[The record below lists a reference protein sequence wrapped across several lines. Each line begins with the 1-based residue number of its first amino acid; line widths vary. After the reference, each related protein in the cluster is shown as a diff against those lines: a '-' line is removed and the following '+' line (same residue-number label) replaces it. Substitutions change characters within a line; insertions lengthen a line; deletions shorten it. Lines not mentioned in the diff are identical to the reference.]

1 MKEKFPT
8 TKRVITLLNVLA
20 VLVVVIGGMLTI
32 ESFRDASTSGILI
45 GLGFLVG
52 TIIAAI
58 LPAFLAELL
67 NILLEIENNT
77 RKDNPS

>member
-1 MKEKFPT
+1 MNEKFPI
-8 TKRVITLLNVLA
+8 TKNIINLLNVLA

-32 ESFRDASTSGILI
+32 ESFKEASTSGILI

-58 LPAFLAELL
+58 FPAFLAELL
-67 NILLEIENNT
+67 KVVLEIEKNT
-77 RKDNPS
+77 RKD